1 MSGIIPPHVLGHLV
15 SAADPSCAVHAANSR
30 ENYDSGS
37 GEASR
42 CKRQIGAWLAMSA
55 AHVSWL
61 PRSTQG
67 IPRVRM
73 DGARLPLALLVVPTG
88 SRLYLTVEKRPAQ
101 AGSNLPRASLS
112 RLGIRAGR
120 FHLRR
125 AAMSPNRLGPFTS
138 AQDPSALP
146 LAR

>member
-1 MSGIIPPHVLGHLV
+1 
-15 SAADPSCAVHAANSR
+15 
-30 ENYDSGS
+30 
-37 GEASR
+37 
-42 CKRQIGAWLAMSA
+42 MSA

-73 DGARLPLALLVVPTG
+73 DGARLPLALLVVPTR

-125 AAMSPNRLGPFTS
+125 AAMSPNRLGPFIS